1 MFWTSWTKFTRLLS
15 LKNAVCG
22 LAVLGAV
29 TTTGYVL
36 HGDGSPANGNDGVHG
51 APGGDYG
58 APGSIHG
65 APGPVAGAGLPL
77 ALIAVGY
84 GVYRLVRRRHKSH

>member
-1 MFWTSWTKFTRLLS
+1 MHWMFWTKFKRLWS
-15 LKNAVCG
+15 LKT
-22 LAVLGAV
+22 VLGGVAALGV
-29 TTTGYVL
+29 ATTGYVV
-36 HGDGSPANGNDGVHG
+36 HGGDSPDGGVQG
-51 APGGDYG
+51 APG
-58 APGSIHG
+58 IVRG

>member
-1 MFWTSWTKFTRLLS
+1 MLSTFWKFIRFWS
-15 LKNAVCG
+15 LKNALGG
-22 LAVLGAV
+22 LAVLGIA
-29 TTTGYVL
+29 TTGYVL
-36 HGDGSPANGNDGVHG
+36 QGDGSPSNSTDGGGHG
-51 APGGDYG
+51 APG
-58 APGSIHG
+58 AVHG

>member
-1 MFWTSWTKFTRLLS
+1 MLWMSWTKFTRLWS
-15 LKNAVCG
+15 LKSVLGG
-22 LAVLGAV
+22 LAVLGIA
-29 TTTGYVL
+29 TTGYVV
-36 HGDGSPANGNDGVHG
+36 HGGGGPTNSTGGGGQG
-51 APGGDYG
+51 APGG
-58 APGSIHG
+58 IHG

>member
-1 MFWTSWTKFTRLLS
+1 MFWTFWKFIRFWS
-15 LKNAVCG
+15 LKSVLGG
-22 LAVLGAV
+22 LAVLGIATAGV
-29 TTTGYVL
+29 VL
-36 HGDGSPANGNDGVHG
+36 HGDGSPTNWTDGGVQG
-51 APGGDYG
+51 VPGG
-58 APGSIHG
+58 IHG

>member
-1 MFWTSWTKFTRLLS
+1 MFWLSWTKFARLLS
-15 LKNAVCG
+15 LKSVLGG
-22 LAVLGAV
+22 LAVLGIA
-29 TTTGYVL
+29 TAGYVV
-36 HGDGSPANGNDGVHG
+36 HGDGSPTNWTDSGVHG
-51 APGGDYG
+51 APGG
-58 APGSIHG
+58 SIRG